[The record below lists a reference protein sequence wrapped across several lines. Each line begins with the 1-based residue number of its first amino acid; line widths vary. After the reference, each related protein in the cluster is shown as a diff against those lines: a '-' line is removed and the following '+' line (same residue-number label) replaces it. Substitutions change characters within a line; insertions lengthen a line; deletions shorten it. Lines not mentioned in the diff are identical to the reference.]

1 MLAVQPDSG
10 ALDEVGIE
18 TALRAAQGGE
28 VAAFNT
34 LVLVYQRQIF
44 NVCYRTLGNPEDA
57 SDATQ
62 DALLSAFRGL
72 KTFQGA
78 AGGLR
83 GWLLRIAV
91 NTCYDQLR
99 RRQRRPVDSLDA
111 PSQADPDR
119 ETSLGDHL
127 PDPGMGPEQRSL
139 TSETARHI
147 QAALDQL
154 APDQRLAVILCD
166 VQGLSY
172 DEAAQ
177 AMAVELGTVKSRLS
191 RARAQLRDLLAA
203 KGELPAASQR
213 LQERNP

>member
-1 MLAVQPDSG
+1 MRAVQPDVG
-10 ALDEVGIE
+10 ALGEAGIAK
-18 TALRAAQGGE
+18 ALSAAQGGD
-28 VAAFNT
+28 VAAFNA

-44 NVCYRTLGNPEDA
+44 NVCYRTLGNGEDA
-57 SDATQ
+57 ADATQ

-78 AGGLR
+78 AAGLR

-111 PSQADPDR
+111 PSLADPDR
-119 ETSLGDHL
+119 ETSLGDHV
-127 PDPGMGPEQRSL
+127 PDPGTGPEQRSL
-139 TSETARHI
+139 TAETARHI

-154 APDQRLAVILCD
+154 APDQRLTVVLCD

-172 DEAAQ
+172 DEAAH
-177 AMAVELGTVKSRLS
+177 AMGVELGTVKSRLS

-203 KGELPAASQR
+203 KGELPAASRR
-213 LQERNP
+213 LREREP

>member
-1 MLAVQPDSG
+1 MLAVQPTVG
-10 ALDEVGIE
+10 ALDEVRIGQ
-18 TALRAAQGGE
+18 ALKAAQGGD

-34 LVLVYQRQIF
+34 LVLEYQRQIF
-44 NVCYRTLGNPEDA
+44 NVCYRTLGNSEDA

-72 KTFQGA
+72 KTFNGPA
-78 AGGLR
+78 SGLR
-83 GWLLRIAV
+83 SWLLRIAV

-111 PSQADPDR
+111 PSTADPDR
-119 ETSLGDHL
+119 ETSLGDHV
-127 PDPGMGPEQRSL
+127 PDPSAGPEQHSL
-139 TSETARHI
+139 ISETARQI

-154 APDQRLAVILCD
+154 PPDQRLTVTLCD

-191 RARAQLRDLLAA
+191 RGRAQLRALLAA

>member
-1 MLAVQPDSG
+1 VQPDVG
-10 ALDEVGIE
+10 ALDEIGK
-18 TALRAAQGGE
+18 ALQAAQGGD

-34 LVLVYQRQIF
+34 LVLVYQRQIY
-44 NVCYRTLGNPEDA
+44 NVCYRTLGNAEDA

-72 KTFQGA
+72 KSFQGG

-99 RRQRRPVDSLDA
+99 RRQRRPADSLDA
-111 PSQADPDR
+111 PSLADPDR
-119 ETSLGDHL
+119 ETSLGEHL
-127 PDPGMGPEQRSL
+127 PDPGAGPEQRSL
-139 TSETARHI
+139 SSETARHI
-147 QAALDQL
+147 QAALDHL
-154 APDQRLAVILCD
+154 APDQRLTVILCD

-172 DEAAQ
+172 EEAALT
-177 AMAVELGTVKSRLS
+177 MSVELGTVKSRLS
-191 RARAQLRDLLAA
+191 RARATLREALAA
-203 KGELPAASQR
+203 KGELPAGSQR

>member
-1 MLAVQPDSG
+1 MQPDVG
-10 ALDEVGIE
+10 ALDEIGIGK
-18 TALRAAQGGE
+18 ALRAAQGGD

-34 LVLVYQRQIF
+34 LVLAYQRQIF
-44 NVCYRTLGNPEDA
+44 NVCYRTLGNGEDA

-78 AGGLR
+78 ANGLR

-111 PSQADPDR
+111 PSTTDSDR
-119 ETSLGDHL
+119 ETSLGDHV
-127 PDPGMGPEQRSL
+127 PDPGMGPEQHSL
-139 TSETARHI
+139 TSETARQI
-147 QAALDQL
+147 QVALDRL
-154 APDQRLAVILCD
+154 PPDQRLTVILCD

-172 DEAAQ
+172 EEAGQ

-191 RARAQLRDLLAA
+191 RARAQLRDLLAE
-203 KGELPAASQR
+203 KGELPTASQR

>member
-18 TALRAAQGGE
+18 TALRAAQSGD
-28 VAAFNT
+28 VAAFNA

-78 AGGLR
+78 AAGLR

>member
-10 ALDEVGIE
+10 ALSEVGVE
-18 TALRAAQGGE
+18 TALRAAQGGD

-34 LVLVYQRQIF
+34 LVLEYQRQIF
-44 NVCYRTLGNPEDA
+44 NVCYRTLGNSEDA

-78 AGGLR
+78 ASGLR
-83 GWLLRIAV
+83 SWLLRIAV

-111 PSQADPDR
+111 PSAADPDR

-127 PDPGMGPEQRSL
+127 PDPGVGPEQHSL

-147 QAALDQL
+147 QAAL
-154 APDQRLAVILCD
+154 
-166 VQGLSY
+166 
-172 DEAAQ
+172 
-177 AMAVELGTVKSRLS
+177 
-191 RARAQLRDLLAA
+191 
-203 KGELPAASQR
+203 
-213 LQERNP
+213 

>member
-1 MLAVQPDSG
+1 MQPDVG
-10 ALDEVGIE
+10 ALDEIGIGK
-18 TALRAAQGGE
+18 ALRAAQGGD

-34 LVLVYQRQIF
+34 LVLAYQRQIF
-44 NVCYRTLGNPEDA
+44 NVCYRTLGNGEDA

-78 AGGLR
+78 ANGLR

-111 PSQADPDR
+111 PSTTDPDR
-119 ETSLGDHL
+119 ETSLGDHV
-127 PDPGMGPEQRSL
+127 PDPGMGPEQHSL
-139 TSETARHI
+139 TSETARQI
-147 QAALDQL
+147 QVALDRL
-154 APDQRLAVILCD
+154 PPDQRLTVILCD

-172 DEAAQ
+172 EEAGQ

-191 RARAQLRDLLAA
+191 RARAQLRDLLAE
-203 KGELPAASQR
+203 KGELPTASQR